1 MPERISPCTVVVFAK
16 EPVPGTV
23 KTRFCPPC
31 DAAQATELYRAFV
44 RDTIAL
50 VARAKPSA
58 MVMAYDAG
66 ASDGEPVWLREA
78 AGDGWAFVDQ
88 GAGDLGDRLARI
100 TGGLVAEG
108 GPVIVIGSDSPTLPA
123 ALLSEAARALDNA
136 DAVLGPTLDGGYY
149 LVGMVRP
156 MPELFRDIPW
166 STERVWPETLAR
178 LAQTGA
184 EWYELPRWYDLDS
197 ADAVHRWLAEDP
209 HGDDAPRTRA
219 AVRDLA
225 EVLGML
231 RAE

>member
-50 VARAKPSA
+50 VARAEPSA
-58 MVMAYDAG
+58 MLMAYDAG
-66 ASDGEPVWLREA
+66 ASGGDPAWLREA
-78 AGDGWAFVDQ
+78 AGDGWVFVDQ
-88 GAGDLGDRLARI
+88 GAGDLGDRLVRI
-100 TGGLVAEG
+100 TGRFVGA
-108 GPVIVIGSDSPTLPA
+108 GPVAIIGSDSPTLPGA
-123 ALLSEAARALDNA
+123 SLREAFRALESV

-149 LVGMVRP
+149 LVGLRRP
-156 MPELFRDIPW
+156 MPELFRGIPW
-166 STERVWPETLAR
+166 STERVWRESLGR

-184 EWYELPRWYDLDS
+184 EWHELPRWYDLDS
-197 ADAVHRWLAEDP
+197 ADAVRHWLAEDP

-219 AVRDLA
+219 TVRDLA
-225 EVLGML
+225 EVLGLL